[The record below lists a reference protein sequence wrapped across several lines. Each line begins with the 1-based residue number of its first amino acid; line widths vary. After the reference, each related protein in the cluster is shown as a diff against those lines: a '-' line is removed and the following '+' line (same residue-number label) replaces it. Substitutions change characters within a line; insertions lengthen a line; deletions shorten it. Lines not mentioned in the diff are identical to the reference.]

1 MKRRSTERE
10 EGLHIKTHPHLLH
23 KPHPLWGK
31 ASLKTQEKTL
41 PGKSSSRQNETTPA
55 TQEINPAPH
64 VESQDP
70 HRQSG
75 CKQEVGDW
83 EECSEEDIKHCYDI
97 GGVIGDGNFAEV
109 RVCVVRQTGRTCAMK
124 VVDKAKLQGRDH
136 MIHNEVALL
145 ASLRHPRLV
154 RLLRSHHTHAHV
166 YMLMEL
172 VTGGDLFDAIA
183 RNVKFSE
190 VCAAGMVRDISE
202 GLKFI
207 HNRRIAH
214 RDIKPENLLTSNLLC
229 ITLKLADFGLAL
241 LVTEPLFTICGTPT
255 YVAPEILAETGECY
269 GVAVDVWAM
278 GVILYVLLCG
288 FPPFRSAER
297 NQTELFR
304 LIRAGELHFF
314 SPYWDMVSTG
324 AKDLI
329 RALLQVNP
337 KGRLTATQTLQ
348 HDWLRSFCRTSKQK
362 YQPHETSPDQHHKPA
377 VTSLVKQPASPTN
390 SHYTTEPGPDQHKNA
405 QSCTDRPRSSQ
416 SDTDHLK
423 PKSILHR
430 MLKTP

>member
-1 MKRRSTERE
+1 MCRRLWRSCTPTSRATARRSFRSGGGACTQ
-10 EGLHIKTHPHLLH
+10 
-23 KPHPLWGK
+23 KPPRM
-31 ASLKTQEKTL
+31 T
-41 PGKSSSRQNETTPA
+41 
-55 TQEINPAPH
+55 
-64 VESQDP
+64 
-70 HRQSG
+70 
-75 CKQEVGDW
+75 
-83 EECSEEDIKHCYDI
+83 
-97 GGVIGDGNFAEV
+97 
-109 RVCVVRQTGRTCAMK
+109 
-124 VVDKAKLQGRDH
+124 GRDH

-214 RDIKPENLLTSNLLC
+214 RDIKPENLLRHGDSC

-348 HDWLRSFCRTSKQK
+348 HDWLRSFCRTMLSVVLYLHLRHLANALTTCFQ
-362 YQPHETSPDQHHKPA
+362 
-377 VTSLVKQPASPTN
+377 VTINEVVSSGSLGPPTMN
-390 SHYTTEPGPDQHKNA
+390 TIFLFT
-405 QSCTDRPRSSQ
+405 
-416 SDTDHLK
+416 L
-423 PKSILHR
+423 L
-430 MLKTP
+430 